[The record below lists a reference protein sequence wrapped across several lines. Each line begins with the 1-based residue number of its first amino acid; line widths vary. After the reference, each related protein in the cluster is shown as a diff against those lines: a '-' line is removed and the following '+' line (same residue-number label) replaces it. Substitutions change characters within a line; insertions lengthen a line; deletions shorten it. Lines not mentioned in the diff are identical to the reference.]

1 MLEAIAGILI
11 RDNLITS
18 TWQDE
23 TQEQG
28 DLVKLCRDYYNGYHR
43 LQLTAEMKKM
53 LNISDDKLDRYNI
66 NYCALIIDRMADR
79 LTVAKFEAKSVG
91 TMDAERAAQAAHMQA
106 IQGETITQALA
117 RLRDTAINNPR
128 PPDAIDPAQEW
139 VDELMEYNR
148 FDGLQSDIAV
158 AYLRDGLTFVSVQY
172 DDRLKRECFYQEDAY
187 DGDTGVIVVYKRGSS
202 EIAAAVKIWYDV
214 PPTPEETVN
223 GETNT
228 SLFKRVNVY
237 YPNRTDKY
245 YSTDGM
251 ALTQFVDPEET
262 VRNGRAPGVPIVP
275 FYNKGGISELVNIIP
290 LQDSLNS
297 QLVDLVMAGR
307 LTAFSIFFGVNVN
320 VPQGLTPGMTILKN
334 LVDSNGTVVV
344 PQSVEESQAQANYLN
359 ASKLERIQGGDL
371 SQIISG
377 IDTIITQIGV
387 ISSTPLPGQMGGDSS
402 SGEALKQREIGMLGK
417 LTRAQV
423 QIGNSWEDVV
433 YLANMQQ
440 TLFGD
445 QHPPV
450 IEEVN
455 TRWKSAELRNDA
467 DVLTL
472 FKLLNDAGYERAA
485 LRALAQSGLA
495 NWSEDDIRQ
504 MMDEKAKDVQ
514 DKMDRTQGQVP
525 GFTNLNIPTMNP
537 LNFNVTN
544 SVQ

>member
-1 MLEAIAGILI
+1 MLEAIAGILM
-11 RDNLITS
+11 RDSLITS

-23 TQEQG
+23 TREQG
-28 DLVKLCRDYYNGYHR
+28 ELVKLCRDYYNGYHR
-43 LQLTAEMKKM
+43 LQLTTEMKKM
-53 LNISDDKLDRYNI
+53 INISDDKLDRYNI

-79 LTVAKFEAKSVG
+79 LTVAKFEAKSITTPTPNPSPVVTG
-91 TMDAERAAQAAHMQA
+91 EGNPMPDSSMQEMHTTD
-106 IQGETITQALA
+106 QTE
-117 RLRDTAINNPR
+117 
-128 PPDAIDPAQEW
+128 DPAHEW
-139 VDELMEYNR
+139 VEQLMEYNR

-172 DDRLKRECFYQEDAY
+172 DDTLKRECFYQEDAY
-187 DGDTGVIVVYKRGSS
+187 DGDTGVIVVYQRGTSQ
-202 EIAAAVKIWYDV
+202 IAAAVKIWYDV
-214 PPTPEETVN
+214 PPTPEEKVN
-223 GETNT
+223 GETNS

-245 YSTDGM
+245 YSSDSQS
-251 ALTQFVDPEET
+251 LVQFVDPEET
-262 VRNGRAPGVPIVP
+262 IRMGKSPGVPIVP

-371 SQIISG
+371 SQIIAG

-423 QIGNSWEDVV
+423 QIGNAWEDVV
-433 YLANMQQ
+433 YLANYQQ

-450 IEEVN
+450 LEEVS
-455 TRWKSAELRNDA
+455 TKWKSAELRNDA

-472 FKLLNDAGYERAA
+472 YKLLNDAGYERAA
-485 LRALAQSGLA
+485 LRVLAQSGLA
-495 NWSEDDIRQ
+495 NWSEDDIKR
-504 MMDEKAKDVQ
+504 MMDEKAKDVASKLDQ
-514 DKMDRTQGQVP
+514 AMGGVN
-525 GFTNLNIPTMNP
+525 GFGNLNVPTMNP
-537 LNFNVTN
+537 LNFNPVN

>member
-1 MLEAIAGILI
+1 MLEQIAAKLMAQGLV
-11 RDNLITS
+11 TS
-18 TWQDE
+18 QWQTDV
-23 TQEQG
+23 QQQG
-28 DLVKLCRDYYNGYHR
+28 DLVKLFREYYDGFHR
-43 LQLTAEMKKM
+43 MQLTTEMKAM
-53 LNISDDKLDRYNI
+53 LNISDTRLERYNI

-79 LTVAKFEAKSVG
+79 LNVAKFEAKSTPTPNPSPVVTG
-91 TMDAERAAQAAHMQA
+91 EGNPMPDTSVQEMHTSDAV
-106 IQGETITQALA
+106 
-117 RLRDTAINNPR
+117 
-128 PPDAIDPAQEW
+128 DPAQEW

-158 AYLRDGLTFVSVQY
+158 AYLRDGLTFVSVHY
-172 DDRLKRECFYQEDAY
+172 DDALKRECFYQEDAY

-228 SLFKRVNVY
+228 SKYKRVNVY

-245 YSTDGM
+245 EVRDGAM
-251 ALTQFVDPEET
+251 TPYDDGKEPSPLE
-262 VRNGRAPGVPIVP
+262 GKAPGVPIVP

-307 LTAFSIFFGVNVN
+307 LTAFSIFFGVNVE
-320 VPQGLTPGMTILKN
+320 VPQALTPGMTVFKN
-334 LVDSNGTVVV
+334 VIDSTTKQVLM
-344 PQSVEESQAQANYLN
+344 PQNLEEAQAQAAYLGV
-359 ASKLERIQGGDL
+359 SKLERIQGGDL

-402 SGEALKQREIGMLGK
+402 SGESLKQREIGMLGK

-423 QIGNSWEDVV
+423 QIGNSWEDVI
-433 YLANMQQ
+433 YLAAAQQ
-440 TLFGD
+440 NVFGFRFA
-445 QHPPV
+445 PAL
-450 IEEVN
+450 EEVN

-467 DVLTL
+467 DVLKL
-472 FKLLNDAGYERAA
+472 FQLLNDAGYERAA

-495 NWSEDDIRQ
+495 NWSEDDIKR
-504 MMDEKAKDVQ
+504 MMDEKAKDVASKLDQ
-514 DKMDRTQGQVP
+514 AMGGVN
-525 GFTNLNIPTMNP
+525 GFGNLSVPTMSP
-537 LNFNVTN
+537 LNFNVTS